1 MRNLF
6 KYSKYYSG
14 KDPEFIEGDI
24 FRIIVPLDDDYSF
37 DFGQAKPEHDA
48 GSPGYADI
56 EGKSGESTGKVREKY
71 GKSTGKVREK
81 LNASQKKIIEYVE
94 KNGMITNKEAQK
106 LLSIKESRALKILRE
121 LTNLEL
127 LKKEG
132 KSKGTYYVLQN
143 KGE

>member
-1 MRNLF
+1 M
-6 KYSKYYSG
+6 
-14 KDPEFIEGDI
+14 
-24 FRIIVPLDDDYSF
+24 
-37 DFGQAKPEHDA
+37 
-48 GSPGYADI
+48 
-56 EGKSGESTGKVREKY
+56 
-71 GKSTGKVREK
+71 KVREK

-143 KGE
+143 SNRSSGKTGRKRCIYLCYDAFTTS

>member
-1 MRNLF
+1 M
-6 KYSKYYSG
+6 
-14 KDPEFIEGDI
+14 
-24 FRIIVPLDDDYSF
+24 
-37 DFGQAKPEHDA
+37 
-48 GSPGYADI
+48 
-56 EGKSGESTGKVREKY
+56 KVREKY

-132 KSKGTYYVLQN
+132 KSKGTYYILQN

>member
-1 MRNLF
+1 MEPFPKNPIIAAFFRNIGYADQLGSGVRNLF

-24 FRIIVPLDDDYSF
+24 FRIIVPSDDDYSF
-37 DFGQAKPEHDA
+37 DFGQTKPGHDA

-56 EGKSGESTGKVREKY
+56 EEKSV
-71 GKSTGKVREK
+71 
-81 LNASQKKIIEYVE
+81 
-94 KNGMITNKEAQK
+94 
-106 LLSIKESRALKILRE
+106 
-121 LTNLEL
+121 NLEL